1 MEGFYK
7 TNIKV
12 LQFDVNKE
20 IDEIRFNHYI
30 SRKENF
36 CRISK
41 QLELGNFEL
50 SASVVEMDLKITNSK
65 AKRLIK
71 KFIDLGII
79 TVVYKSNSK
88 GKASIYNYA
97 TYSKNEP
104 VNELVFEPVFEPVS
118 EPVKTS
124 NINGSSGITEP
135 VSEPVDEP
143 VSEPVTGPSKKDNK
157 INNKKDNKIF
167 YMDLS
172 FIDDCITDVKI
183 TEEEYKNLIE
193 KYPKK
198 LVHDKIEALE
208 IYKDMDKYDSHYKVL
223 NNWCKKDK
231 DKEEY
236 KEKPKRRPKKD
247 PYASVKGDCTEDKYA
262 YLKPKDPPAWVVDWT

>member
-104 VNELVFEPVFEPVS
+104 VDGLVS
-118 EPVKTS
+118 
-124 NINGSSGITEP
+124 EP

-143 VSEPVTGPSKKDNK
+143 VKASNINSLSGVSEPVSEPVDELVSEPVTGPSKKDNK

-172 FIDDCITDVKI
+172 FIDSLIDTVKI
-183 TEEEYKNLIE
+183 TEDEYNLLLE
-193 KYPKK
+193 RYPKK
-198 LVHDKIEALE
+198 LVHDKIKALDR
-208 IYKDMDKYDSHYKVL
+208 YKDIDSKYNRHIKALDD
-223 NNWCKKDK
+223 WCERDK

-247 PYASVKGDCTEDKYA
+247 IYAF
-262 YLKPKDPPAWVVDWT
+262 LKD